1 MNSLSP
7 QQTQWAAYGQIWTLP
22 TPQQRLQA
30 CEGVLAPQCVYTDQ
44 NVQAKSRQELMDYMT
59 GFQAQM
65 PGGAFVTTSFVE
77 LHDRAMAH
85 WNMVMGDGTVVGT
98 GVSFA
103 TFNAKAEL
111 TSMTG
116 FFDAHDSD

>member
-7 QQTQWAAYGQIWTLP
+7 QQTQWNAYGRIWTLP
-22 TPQQRLQA
+22 TPEQRLQA
-30 CEGVLAPQCVYTDQ
+30 CDGVLSPDCVYTDS
-44 NVQAKSRQELMDYMT
+44 NVQAKSRQELMAYMT

-65 PGGAFVTTSFVE
+65 PGAAFVTTRFVE

-85 WNMVMGDGTVVGT
+85 WNMVAGDGTVVGT

-103 TFNAKAEL
+103 VFNMDGEL
-111 TSMTG
+111 SSMTG
-116 FFDAHDSD
+116 FFDVPSAG